1 MATTGSRN
9 TESGIYQS
17 TCSCRLQIALSRGD
31 VFPPCR
37 THGAVSWV
45 LIQRTVN

>member
-9 TESGIYQS
+9 TQSGIYQS
-17 TCSCRLQIALSRGD
+17 TCSCNLQIALSKED

-37 THGAVSWV
+37 THGAVSWI
-45 LIQRTVN
+45 LIQATQN